1 MNNQLGKTKLFCII
15 GNPVEHSLSP
25 VMHNAGFA
33 SKKISAFY
41 LRVPVKDLNKD
52 VLLLRETGFSGFNIT
67 MPYKEKILDYADSLS
82 PEVKKIG
89 AANTAVISKGKIKL
103 YNTDYLAAIKLIS
116 LKTNAKKKKALV
128 IGSGGAAKA
137 VSYALRKLGAQVYV
151 TNRTFSKAQKLA
163 KQFKAKAVKPE
174 KAEKME
180 FEILVNATPVGMGK
194 LKGKIPCSKDLIGK
208 AELVY
213 ESVYNPTETKF
224 LKEAKKM
231 KKKTIN
237 GLEMLLEQGY
247 FSFELFTGKKAPK
260 KIMRHAISKELEI

>member
-128 IGSGGAAKA
+128 IGSGGGCK
-137 VSYALRKLGAQVYV
+137 SSQLCAQ
-151 TNRTFSKAQKLA
+151 
-163 KQFKAKAVKPE
+163 
-174 KAEKME
+174 
-180 FEILVNATPVGMGK
+180 
-194 LKGKIPCSKDLIGK
+194 
-208 AELVY
+208 
-213 ESVYNPTETKF
+213 ETRR
-224 LKEAKKM
+224 A
-231 KKKTIN
+231 
-237 GLEMLLEQGY
+237 GLCY
-247 FSFELFTGKKAPK
+247 
-260 KIMRHAISKELEI
+260 